1 LAGGFTGVVAR
12 TAMRPRVT
20 VPSAGIA
27 KPPAVIVI
35 NTVFPVGSP
44 GSSAHDATPAARS
57 VHAPVTTT
65 VFGSGTLQVES
76 VQARKTVVV
85 PNNTAGTE
93 SSFGGFVLLL
103 VFVMRTAKVM
113 F

>member
-1 LAGGFTGVVAR
+1 LAGGFTGVVAC
-12 TAMRPRVT
+12 TGMRASVT
-20 VPSAGIA
+20 VPSAPMA
-27 KPPAVIVI
+27 TPPAVIVI

-44 GSSAHDATPAARS
+44 ASSAHDATPVARS
-57 VHAPVTTT
+57 VHAPVTTS
-65 VFGSGTLQVES
+65 VFGSGTAQVES
-76 VQARKTVVV
+76 VHARKIFVV
-85 PNNTAGTE
+85 PCNTAGTE